1 VRHES
6 AQHLPLLPPGVRP
19 AAQPYLFS
27 SNVATIFCP
36 EVPCDEM
43 RFLKPPPKD
52 SRRSEGDRASY
63 FAEAKGI
70 RLVR

>member
-1 VRHES
+1 MCAMRAPS
-6 AQHLPLLPPGVRP
+6 ICPYCRRAFDPPHS
-19 AAQPYLFS
+19 YLFS